1 MCHADRATAIARR
14 IRPWA
19 LWPALRRSENG
30 AAAQVCRA
38 RGLILMTSADI
49 TTSSAAPVDVPS
61 VIALRN
67 VERIYRS
74 GRVEYRALRGVD
86 LDVDEGEMVAIS
98 GPSGSGKSTLLNIMT
113 GIDRPSAGSATV
125 GGRRLDEMSEDELA
139 IWRGEHIGI
148 VFQFFQLLPTL
159 TALENTMLPMDFAHR
174 GSVRDRAIA
183 ARAKLDVVGLGDRVD
198 HFPGELSGG
207 EQQRVAIA
215 RALVCDPL
223 LLVADEPTGNLDTE
237 TASAMLDVLDAVN
250 GAGTTVV
257 YVTHDPIL
265 SARARRTVTLR
276 DGLIVDDGR

>member
-1 MCHADRATAIARR
+1 MKLHEDRSTAVV
-14 IRPWA
+14 
-19 LWPALRRSENG
+19 
-30 AAAQVCRA
+30 AASDAEH
-38 RGLILMTSADI
+38 
-49 TTSSAAPVDVPS
+49 

-67 VERIYRS
+67 VERVYRS

-86 LDVDEGEMVAIS
+86 LDVRKGDMVAIT

-113 GIDRPSAGSATV
+113 GIDRPSTGSATV

-139 IWRGEHIGI
+139 AWRGEHVGI

-159 TALENTMLPMDFAHR
+159 TALENTMLPMDFARR
-174 GSVRDRAIA
+174 GSVADRAIA
-183 ARAKLDVVGLGDRVD
+183 ARAKLDLVGLGDRAE

-215 RALVCDPL
+215 RALACDPL

-250 GAGTTVV
+250 RAGTTVV
-257 YVTHDPIL
+257 YVTHDPTL
-265 SARARRTVTLR
+265 TTRAGRTVTIR
-276 DGLIVDDGR
+276 DGVVVDDG